1 MTGSGRAPVAAAL
14 RDQARMLHALRTTF
28 AGRGYLEVP
37 TPCLVPSPAL
47 EPFLH
52 PLRAD
57 GGYLRTS
64 PEFALKRALAAGV
77 GRIYEIGPCFRAREI
92 GPWHRTEF
100 LMCEWYRPG
109 ASLDDLMDE
118 VETLVGAAATALERP
133 APRFVRRTVAEV
145 FAATTGLDLR
155 VASAADLSDVPE
167 SWDDAFARRWVTDV
181 EPALTEPVFLRDWPA
196 SQAALARV
204 IPLPEGATAMRFEAY
219 LNGVELANAFLELI
233 DGPELRRRFDDANVL
248 RASMGEPAHPV
259 DDDLIE
265 AVGRMP
271 PTAGIAMGVDRLLAA
286 LTASDGLRPTVP

>member
-1 MTGSGRAPVAAAL
+1 MTRPGRALVAAAL
-14 RDQARMLHALRTTF
+14 RDQSRLLHALRTTF
-28 AGRGYLEVP
+28 AERGYLEVP

-52 PLRAD
+52 PLRAE

-64 PEFALKRALAAGV
+64 PEFALKRALATGV
-77 GRIYEIGPCFRAREI
+77 GRIYEIGSCFRAREA

-118 VETLVGAAATALERP
+118 VEALVGAAAEALDRP
-133 APRFVRRTVAEV
+133 PPRFERRLVADV
-145 FAATTGLDLR
+145 FEAATGLDPR
-155 VASAADLSDVPE
+155 TATASELSDVPE

-181 EPALTEPVFLRDWPA
+181 EPSLTEAVFLRDWPA

-204 IPLPEGATAMRFEAY
+204 IPVAEGPTAMRFEAY

-233 DGPELRRRFDDANVL
+233 DGPELRRRFDDANAL

-286 LTASDGLRPTVP
+286 LTDSDGLRPTIP